1 MDRKHKICFIVGMIL
16 IVLGAILKNI
26 NPSPSPDLLGDL
38 FSPIGLILGV
48 YSFLDTTAILNQHTQ
63 ILNQHTQIL
72 NQHTELL
79 RAILE
84 ELRKRGR

>member
-1 MDRKHKICFIVGMIL
+1 MILMDRKHKICFIVGMIL
-16 IVLGAILKNI
+16 IVLGAILI

-48 YSFLDTTAILNQHTQ
+48 YSFLDTTAILNQR
-63 ILNQHTQIL
+63 TQIL